1 MYYSQVVKTRRLFMV
16 GQTRVHFDNVEN
28 LGYFMELEVVLS
40 EGESEAYGAEIAD
53 VLMAKLGVRKS
64 DLISGAYI
72 DMVLAG
78 KNGEGTNGHT

>member
-1 MYYSQVVKTRRLFMV
+1 MYCSQVVKTRRLFMV
-16 GQTRVHFDNVEN
+16 GQTRVHCDKVEN
-28 LGYFMELEVVLS
+28 LGDFMELVVVLS
-40 EGESEAYGAEIAD
+40 EGESEAYGTEIAN